1 MDVYR
6 RSRASSVADA
16 ADPVLR
22 EPTDTDLPALMVL
35 LRAGVETYRDFL
47 PAGYAPVDSDPFYD
61 AGNWRERLATDGA
74 WARVVDDDDGVAAFV
89 FFHDGEGEYAF
100 FSTLWVAERLKGRGI
115 GRSLLATATE
125 EMRRRGY
132 PAATLWVA
140 RGHTRAI
147 TTYERAGWRAT
158 GRDRIYEYDGTPLIQ
173 YRLEL

>member
-1 MDVYR
+1 M
-6 RSRASSVADA
+6 ADA

-89 FFHDGEGEYAF
+89 FFHDGEGEDAF
-100 FSTLWVAERLKGRGI
+100 FSTLWVAERLKGRGHRPVAAGHRHRGDAPPRLPGGDAL
-115 GRSLLATATE
+115 GRARPHARDHHL
-125 EMRRRGY
+125 R
-132 PAATLWVA
+132 A
-140 RGHTRAI
+140 RGLARD
-147 TTYERAGWRAT
+147 R
-158 GRDRIYEYDGTPLIQ
+158 RDRIYEYDGTPLIE